1 MTAQLRKIFGVVI
14 LLLCCSLFQEAKAS
28 DEATLGFGYATFGA
42 YGNGA
47 MQGVHGYSLN
57 YESGPR
63 KGYLRPVL
71 TGSLMYASGT
81 SASIGAVK
89 AYAGDVG
96 LGGSLYLSKPSYCT
110 PYIHAVAKL
119 GWASVTGNGGASPSD
134 SNIGMTYGVTLAGG
148 LSFRFRDDS
157 DSKAITIGSSFN
169 ILGATLTSVTSLT
182 NFQIFGGVLF

>member
-1 MTAQLRKIFGVVI
+1 MITRMLKFFGMTM
-14 LLLCCSLFQEAKAS
+14 LLVSSGFFTPAKAG
-28 DEATLGFGYATFGA
+28 DEATLGLGFATFGA

-47 MQGVHGYSLN
+47 MQGVKGYSLN

-81 SASIGAVK
+81 SASLAAVK
-89 AYAGDVG
+89 AYAGDIG

-134 SNIGMTYGVTLAGG
+134 SNIGMTYGVSLAGG
-148 LSFRFRDDS
+148 LSFRFKDDS
-157 DSKAITIGSSFN
+157 ESKAITIGSSFN
-169 ILGATLTSVTSLT
+169 ILAATLTSVTSLT
-182 NFQIFGGVLF
+182 NFQIFVGVLF

>member
-1 MTAQLRKIFGVVI
+1 MITRMTKLLSI
-14 LLLCCSLFQEAKAS
+14 LILITGNLYFQSAHAS

-42 YGNGA
+42 YGNAA

-63 KGYLRPVL
+63 KGYIRPVL

-81 SASIGAVK
+81 STSLNVVK
-89 AYAGDVG
+89 LYAGDVG

-110 PYIHAVAKL
+110 PYIHTVAKL
-119 GWASVTGNGGASPSD
+119 GWASVTGNGGASPTD
-134 SNIGMTYGVTLAGG
+134 SNIGLTYGITLAGG
-148 LSFRFRDDS
+148 LAFRFKDDS

-169 ILGATLTSVTSLT
+169 ILQTTMARVTSLT
-182 NFQIFGGVLF
+182 NFQIFAGVLF

>member
-1 MTAQLRKIFGVVI
+1 MITRMMKLLGVVI
-14 LLLCCSLFQEAKAS
+14 LISSSGIFQLAQAS
-28 DEATLGFGYATFGA
+28 DEATLGLGFATFGA

-47 MQGVHGYSLN
+47 MQGVKGYSLN

-81 SASIGAVK
+81 SSSLGAVK
-89 AYAGDVG
+89 AYIGDVG

-119 GWASVTGNGGASPSD
+119 GWASVTGNGGASPTD
-134 SNIGMTYGVTLAGG
+134 SNIGLTYGISIAGG
-148 LSFRFRDDS
+148 LSFRFKDDS

-169 ILGATLTSVTSLT
+169 VLQSTVTTATSLT
-182 NFQIFGGVLF
+182 NFQIFAGVLF